1 MTILWNNVLVF
12 FSVQLLVNNKIISL
26 DLPVAEVYKKVWCTT
41 NEVRARFLAC
51 GVGWL
56 PDVVAVAWLACSS
69 TEDLSFLGVL
79 AWEKPPPCPP
89 RGAAAWGR
97 ARSCRKGRAALASQP
112 GGQQSEEAL

>member
-1 MTILWNNVLVF
+1 MTILWNNILVF

-56 PDVVAVAWLACSS
+56 PDVVAVTWLACSS
-69 TEDLSFLGVL
+69 TEGPKLPGHVSVG
-79 AWEKPPPCPP
+79 K
-89 RGAAAWGR
+89 AAALSSSWGR
-97 ARSCRKGRAALASQP
+97 RLGKGEELQEGASSPGFAAGRPA
-112 GGQQSEEAL
+112 E